1 MPVKYFRMDT
11 STMSAE
17 HRDELLASIRKNVG
31 IGWWNMT
38 EEHFIFRLRWND
50 DHDFLSLVRHS
61 EEALLDPWE
70 LS

>member
-11 STMSAE
+11 SAMSAE
-17 HRDELLASIRKNVG
+17 HRDELLASISEYIG

-38 EEHFIFRLRWND
+38 EEPFIFKLRWND